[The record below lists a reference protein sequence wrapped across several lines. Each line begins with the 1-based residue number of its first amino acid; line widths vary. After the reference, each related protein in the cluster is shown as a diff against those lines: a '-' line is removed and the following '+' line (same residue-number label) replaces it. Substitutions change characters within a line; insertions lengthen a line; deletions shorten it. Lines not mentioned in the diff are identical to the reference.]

1 MVNRTFETLW
11 EKLEQAKEDYRL
23 LKLNSKEEEAAATDK
38 EFAELAKIKN
48 SLLEIER
55 RAKSG
60 LSDPWELDQI
70 LDEVDSIMLKV
81 DESMQ
86 TPRYVSSK

>member
-38 EFAELAKIKN
+38 EFAELAKVKN
-48 SLLEIER
+48 SLLEITR

>member
-48 SLLEIER
+48 SLLEIAR

-70 LDEVDSIMLKV
+70 LDEVDSLMLLI
-81 DESMQ
+81 DGAMQ